1 LYKLLI
7 ITLELAS
14 LLEILNFFFQP
25 ETSVLLTDYLFNT
38 EINTGTIYHKAIA
51 PMAIMA
57 GSSLLQTGLGAYQS
71 FKAGK
76 QKVDDSQ
83 EKEAMANMV
92 ANQKKLISR
101 AKNREAMGGEMPGM
115 SRAEEALGSKTA
127 QFAERYREMGNQ
139 AGYQDYLNQALQ
151 MEQQKLADL
160 GVKSAQFQLERS
172 KDVDNAIAGMNNIYA
187 RQFGRGAQST
197 DQQRA
202 NIENQRRTAAGNIA
216 GGIQG
221 AATAGMFMANGQ
233 SEREYNKD
241 LRRAKRAE
249 RRAARQDPFDS
260 FLD

>member
-1 LYKLLI
+1 MLEFISLI
-7 ITLELAS
+7 
-14 LLEILNFFFQP
+14 EILNFFFEP
-25 ETSVLLTDYLFNT
+25 ETSLLLKDFLF
-38 EINTGTIYHKAIA
+38 EPEVISGRIQHKAIA

-57 GSSLLQTGLGAYQS
+57 GAAALQTGVGLYQAS
-71 FKAGK
+71 KANS
-76 QKVDDSQ
+76 QKVDDLA
-83 EKEAMANMV
+83 EKSAMSNMV
-92 ANQKKLISR
+92 SNQKKLISR
-101 AKNREAMGGEMPGM
+101 AKNREAMGSEMPGM
-115 SRAEEALGSKTA
+115 SRAEESLGSSTA

-139 AGYQDYLNQALQ
+139 AGYQDFLNQALQ

-160 GVKSAQFQLERS
+160 GVKNAQFQLERS
-172 KDVDNAIAGMNNIYA
+172 KDVDDAIGGMNNIYA

-202 NIENQRRTAAGNIA
+202 DIAAQKQTAAGNIS

-233 SEREYNKD
+233 SEREYNRD
-241 LRRAKRAE
+241 LRKAKRAE